1 MANAY
6 PAATGASN
14 DSCVLALPAMCAAAA
29 SQATSRATTR
39 ASWTNWGR
47 NQVCAPAEIRRPA
60 TEGQLVDLVK
70 QAAANGQ
77 RVKAVGAGHSFTSIA
92 CTDGLLVD
100 LERHSRIVEHDPAAG
115 RVTVEAGIPLHRLC
129 DELDA
134 RGLALE
140 NMGDIDQQSVA
151 GATQTATHGTGLRF
165 RNLSSQIV
173 GLRLVTADGSVLEC
187 SESENADVL
196 DAARVGLGALGLVS
210 TVTLQCVPA
219 FRLHA
224 VEEPVPVEDVLADL
238 DELVATND
246 HYEFYWVPHTRWA
259 LTKRNRRTDEPARP
273 RPRVREWVDDMA
285 LNNYA
290 FGVLCRVG
298 RRRPSLIPRL
308 AKIIPNTGRLD
319 YVDRSDRVFT
329 SPRRVR
335 FWEMEYGIPR
345 EALPEAL
352 NRVRKL
358 VDEMGMQISF
368 PVEVRVVAPDDI
380 PLSTAH
386 GRETG
391 YIAVHVYRGTPY
403 DTYFTGVERIMDSYG
418 GRPHWGKLHF
428 QRAETLAPRY
438 PRWDDFQR
446 VRARLDPEGRFSNP
460 YLDRVLGPAAG

>member
-1 MANAY
+1 MSAAGR
-6 PAATGASN
+6 AAT
-14 DSCVLALPAMCAAAA
+14 
-29 SQATSRATTR
+29 RAT
-39 ASWTNWGR
+39 WTNWAR
-47 NQVCAPAEIRRPA
+47 NQSCTPAAVRRPV
-60 TEGQLVDLVK
+60 TEAELAQLVK
-70 QAAANGQ
+70 QAAATGQ

-92 CTDGLLVD
+92 CTDGVLVD
-100 LERHSRIVEHDPAAG
+100 LRGYGRFLGHDAAFDQ
-115 RVTVEAGIPLHRLC
+115 VTVEAGIPLHRLS

-140 NMGDIDQQSVA
+140 NMGDIDRQSIS

-165 RNLSSQIV
+165 RNLSAQIV
-173 GLRLVTADGSVLEC
+173 GMRLVTGDGSVLEC
-187 SESENADVL
+187 SASENADVF

-224 VEEPVPVEDVLADL
+224 VEEPAPVDDVLRDL
-238 DELVATND
+238 DDLVEAND
-246 HYEFYWVPHTRWA
+246 HFEFYWVPHTRWA

-273 RPRVREWVDDMA
+273 RTRVREWVDDVA

-298 RRRPSLIPRL
+298 RWRPSLIPRL
-308 AKIIPNTGRLD
+308 AKVIPNTGRLD

-335 FWEMEYGIPR
+335 FWEMEYGVPR

-352 NRVRKL
+352 NRVRRL
-358 VDEMGMQISF
+358 VDEMGTPLSF
-368 PVEVRVVAPDDI
+368 PVEVRVVAPDEI
-380 PLSTAH
+380 PLSTAQ

-403 DTYFTGVERIMDSYG
+403 DAYFAGVERIMDSYG
-418 GRPHWGKLHF
+418 GRPHWGKMHF
-428 QRAETLAPRY
+428 QRAETLAARY

-446 VRARLDPEGRFSNP
+446 VRARLDPDGRFANP
-460 YLDRVLGPAAG
+460 YLDRVLGSVGD

>member
-1 MANAY
+1 MS
-6 PAATGASN
+6 AAGR
-14 DSCVLALPAMCAAAA
+14 VP
-29 SQATSRATTR
+29 TR
-39 ASWTNWGR
+39 GTWTNWAR
-47 NQVCAPAEIRRPA
+47 NQSCSPAAVRRPA
-60 TEGQLVDLVK
+60 TEAELVQLLK

-92 CTDGLLVD
+92 CTDGVLVD
-100 LERHSRIVEHDPAAG
+100 LGGYGRVLRHDAAFDQ
-115 RVTVEAGIPLHRLC
+115 VTVEAGIPLHRLS

-140 NMGDIDQQSVA
+140 NMGDIDRQSIS

-165 RNLSSQIV
+165 RNLSAQIV
-173 GLRLVTADGSVLEC
+173 GMRLVTADGSVLEC
-187 SESENADVL
+187 SASENADVF

-210 TVTLQCVPA
+210 TVTLQCVRA

-224 VEEPVPVEDVLADL
+224 VEEPAPVDDVLRDL
-238 DELVATND
+238 DDLVEAND
-246 HYEFYWVPHTRWA
+246 HFEFYWVPHTRWA

-273 RPRVREWVDDMA
+273 RARVREWVDDVA
-285 LNNYA
+285 LSNYA
-290 FGVLCRVG
+290 FGVLCRIG
-298 RRRPSLIPRL
+298 RWRPSLIPRL
-308 AKIIPNTGRLD
+308 AKVIPNAGRLD

-335 FWEMEYGIPR
+335 FWEMEYGVPR

-352 NRVRKL
+352 NRVRRL
-358 VDEMGMQISF
+358 VDEMGTPLSF
-368 PVEVRVVAPDDI
+368 PVEVRVVAPDEI

-403 DTYFTGVERIMDSYG
+403 DAYFAGVERIMDSYG
-418 GRPHWGKLHF
+418 GLPHWGKMHF
-428 QRAETLAPRY
+428 QRAETLAARY

-446 VRARLDPEGRFSNP
+446 VRARLDPEGRFANP
-460 YLDRVLGPAAG
+460 YLDRVLGPVGN

>member
-1 MANAY
+1 MTGKST
-6 PAATGASN
+6 ATGA
-14 DSCVLALPAMCAAAA
+14 
-29 SQATSRATTR
+29 T
-39 ASWTNWGR
+39 WTNWGR
-47 NQVCAPAEIRRPA
+47 NQSCTPAAVRRPT
-60 TEGQLVDLVK
+60 TEGELAQLVK

-92 CTDGLLVD
+92 CTDGVLVD
-100 LERHSRIVEHDPAAG
+100 LSGYGRVLGHDAAFD
-115 RVTVEAGIPLHRLC
+115 RVTVEAGIPLYRLS

-140 NMGDIDQQSVA
+140 NMGDIDRQSIS

-165 RNLSSQIV
+165 RNLSAQIV
-173 GLRLVTADGSVLEC
+173 GLRLVTPDGSLLEC
-187 SESENADVL
+187 SAAENADVF

-210 TVTLQCVPA
+210 TVTLQCVRA

-224 VEEPVPVEDVLADL
+224 VEEPAPVDDVLRDL
-238 DELVATND
+238 DELVEAND
-246 HYEFYWVPHTRWA
+246 HFEFYWVPHTRWA

-273 RPRVREWVDDMA
+273 RTRVREWIDDVA
-285 LNNYA
+285 LSNYA
-290 FGVLCRVG
+290 FGALCRAG
-298 RRRPSLIPRL
+298 RWRPSLIPRL
-308 AKIIPNTGRLD
+308 AKVIPNTGRLD

-329 SPRRVR
+329 SPRTVR
-335 FWEMEYGIPR
+335 FWEMEYGIAR

-352 NRVRKL
+352 NRVRRL
-358 VDEMGMQISF
+358 VDEMGTPLSF

-403 DTYFTGVERIMDSYG
+403 DAYFSGVERIMDSYG
-418 GRPHWGKLHF
+418 GRPHWGKMHF
-428 QRAETLAPRY
+428 QRAETLASRY

-446 VRARLDPEGRFSNP
+446 VRARLDPEGRFANP
-460 YLDRVLGPAAG
+460 YLDRVLGSVGG